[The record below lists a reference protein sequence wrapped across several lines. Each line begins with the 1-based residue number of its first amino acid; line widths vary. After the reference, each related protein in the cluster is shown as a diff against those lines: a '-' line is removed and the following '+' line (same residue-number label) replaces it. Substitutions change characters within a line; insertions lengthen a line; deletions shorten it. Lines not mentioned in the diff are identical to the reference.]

1 MSKRSLFAAA
11 ILFVLAIGVLPFSNL
26 AMAQVSPHVTQA
38 LDHAKEAV
46 KHGNMGHAEVAT
58 KGAAEAVRHLEMIE

>member
-1 MSKRSLFAAA
+1 MSRRSLFAIAF
-11 ILFVLAIGVLPFSNL
+11 LFALAIGVLPLSNL

-38 LDHAKEAV
+38 LDHAKEAI